1 MITTVSL
8 NPCIDRT
15 VKLKKFTYGGMNR
28 IASARND
35 AGGKAINVAV
45 SAARLG
51 VAAGCIGLLY
61 KENGR
66 IIENKLLANGTYC
79 DFLWLEGQVRTNIKL
94 LDESTGQVTE
104 INESGLP
111 VNDEILE
118 KMLDLIADHAAQS
131 DFLVL
136 TGSLPPG
143 CPDDFYRTVIESVEG
158 LDCRCILDAE
168 GAKFAEGVKAK
179 PFLIKP
185 NQYEL
190 ELAVGHSLDSI
201 EEVRGAAMRYIDMGV
216 ANVAVS
222 MGSNGALLTNGSE
235 TYYAPRVDV
244 QVRSTVGAG
253 DAMVAALTAGF
264 LAEKE
269 LAEVLR
275 MGAAAGTASCM
286 TEGTQLVEKLTYEK
300 LLETIAIQ
308 RM

>member
-15 VKLKKFTYGGMNR
+15 VRLKKFTYGGMNR
-28 IASARND
+28 AVSARND
-35 AGGKAINVAV
+35 AGGKAVNVAITA
-45 SAARLG
+45 SRLD
-51 VAAGCIGLLY
+51 VAAECIGLLY
-61 KENGR
+61 RENGR
-66 IIENKLLANGTYC
+66 ILENKLLASGTRC
-79 DFLWLEGQVRTNIKL
+79 EFVWLEGRVRTNIKL
-94 LDESTGQVTE
+94 QDESTGQVTE

-118 KMLDLIADHAAQS
+118 KMTGLIADHAATS

-143 CPDDFYRTVIESVEG
+143 CPDDYYRTIIEQVEG
-158 LDCRCILDAE
+158 LDCRCVLDAE
-168 GAKFAEGVKAK
+168 GAKFTEGIKAR

-190 ELAVGHSLDSI
+190 EMAVGHSLSDI
-201 EEVRGAAMRYIDMGV
+201 EEVRDAAMRYIDMGV

-222 MGSNGALLTNGSE
+222 MGANGALLTNGQE
-235 TYYAPRVDV
+235 TLYAPRVNVPV
-244 QVRSTVGAG
+244 QSTVGAG
-253 DAMVAALTAGF
+253 DAMVAGLTTGF

-269 LAEVLR
+269 LVDVLR
-275 MGAAAGTASCM
+275 MGVAAGTASCM
-286 TEGTQLVEKLTYEK
+286 TEGTQLVERATYK
-300 LLETIAIQ
+300 NLLSTIEIV

>member
-15 VKLKKFTYGGMNR
+15 VRVKQFTYGGMNR

-35 AGGKAINVAV
+35 AGGKAINVAI
-45 SAARLG
+45 SATRLDLE
-51 VAAGCIGLLY
+51 AACIGILY

-66 IIENKLLANGTYC
+66 IVENKLLANGVKS
-79 DFLWLEGQVRTNIKL
+79 DSLWLDGLVRTNIKL
-94 LDESTGQVTE
+94 LDDATGQVTE

-143 CPDDFYRTVIESVEG
+143 CPDDFYRTVIEQVEG
-158 LDCRCILDAE
+158 LNCRCILDAE
-168 GAKFAEGVKAK
+168 GAKFSEGVKAK

-190 ELAVGHSLDSI
+190 EIAVGHELKTL
-201 EEVRGAAMRYIDMGV
+201 EEICDAAKRYVDMGV
-216 ANVAVS
+216 ENVAVS
-222 MGSNGALLTNGSE
+222 MGSKGALLTNGSE

-244 QVRSTVGAG
+244 QVQSTVGAG
-253 DAMVAALTAGF
+253 DAMVAGFAAGF
-264 LAEKE
+264 LAENE

-275 MGAAAGTASCM
+275 MGVAAGTASCM
-286 TEGTQLVEKLTYEK
+286 TEGTQLLEKATYKK
-300 LLETIAIQ
+300 LLEMIEIK